1 MIYED
6 RFNPKEIEALKSIQK
21 MLKISDEILDYII
34 AYIGYE
40 SNFNSQAKH
49 KISKTC
55 ISTGFIYYLSKSIRK
70 SSTPKEISLM
80 PPEEQI
86 LFIGTYLKPHMNKL
100 NTLRNI
106 VGVLIDPKFLD
117 VSLSHNVYNSKLQ
130 FNCLV
135 LGGVLPLENI
145 YSKVKSIYLRGKYG
159 RE

>member
-40 SNFNSQAKH
+40 SNFNSQANH

-70 SSTPKEISLM
+70 FSTPKEISLM

-100 NTLRNI
+100 NTLRNT

>member
-1 MIYED
+1 MIYKD
-6 RFNPKEIEALKSIQK
+6 RFNPKEVEALKSIQK

-49 KISKTC
+49 RISKTG
-55 ISTGFIYYLSKSIRK
+55 ISIGFIYYLSKSIRK
-70 SSTPKEISLM
+70 FSTPKEISLM

-86 LFIGTYLKPHMNKL
+86 LFLGTYLKPHKDKL
-100 NTLRNI
+100 NTLRNV
-106 VGVLIDPKFLD
+106 VGVLIDPRFID
-117 VSLSHNVYNSKLQ
+117 VSLNHNVYNSKLQ

-135 LGGVLPLENI
+135 LGGVLPLKNI
-145 YSKVKSIYLRGKYG
+145 YSEVESIYLRGKYG